1 MGHAP
6 HSNEMSAVYR
16 ERIDDDRLKA
26 VADHVRGWLW
36 PETINA
42 KTAKK
47 STKKTA
53 AKAK

>member
-1 MGHAP
+1 
-6 HSNEMSAVYR
+6 MSAVYR

-36 PETINA
+36 PETVKLKA
-42 KTAKK
+42 
-47 STKKTA
+47 TKKTA